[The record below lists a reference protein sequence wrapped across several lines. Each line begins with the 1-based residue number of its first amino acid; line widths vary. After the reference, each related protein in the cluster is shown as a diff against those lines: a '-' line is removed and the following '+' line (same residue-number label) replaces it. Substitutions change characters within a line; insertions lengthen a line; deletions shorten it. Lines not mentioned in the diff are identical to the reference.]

1 MPISGEA
8 YKQLGRSAAGPVS
21 VVAAFDRTSDKIV
34 GLTVSSFVTLSFDPP
49 LVMFAIQHSA
59 DSYSSMVSSSAFG
72 VSLLHDGQDEIAT
85 LFATKGADKTG
96 KSTFEEGASLHVPL
110 IPSALAHIECR
121 TQQIFISGDHAIVV
135 GLVEAVRTNDGRPL
149 LYYARQYGTFAPLE
163 SSLADVRRA
172 VSGVYGDDV
181 GAC

>member
-1 MPISGEA
+1 MPISGES

-21 VVAAFDRTSDKIV
+21 VIAAFDRTTDKIV

-59 DSYSSMVSSSAFG
+59 DSYSSVVSSQAFG
-72 VSLLHDGQDEIAT
+72 VSLLQTGQDEIAT

-96 KSTFEEGASLHVPL
+96 KSTFEEGIALHVPL
-110 IPSALAHIECR
+110 IPDALAHVECL

-135 GLVEAVRTNDGRPL
+135 GLVEAVRTNDASQPL
-149 LYYARQYGTFAPLE
+149 LYYSRQYGTFTPL
-163 SSLADVRRA
+163 
-172 VSGVYGDDV
+172 
-181 GAC
+181 